1 MQRLP
6 SRPTKSEEPNS
17 RDCNRQRSQVIDMV
31 ERYGDANRFLTLF
44 TPHLQRT
51 VAKEWVR
58 AYSGYAPKLLTVI
71 QGYGM
76 DTAVYWICTQ
86 LEDINL
92 FTNVPGKLAVNKQ
105 QELAR
110 LLLVQYEQ
118 LKVTEMMLFFHR
130 LKCGFYG
137 RFYGSVDAMFITEA
151 LLVFMKERLR
161 DLREINQIRLKRQVA
176 YTPPAD
182 AITYRQYLEIKRRQ
196 EEEKNNHQKST
207 EYGEENE

>member
-1 MQRLP
+1 
-6 SRPTKSEEPNS
+6 
-17 RDCNRQRSQVIDMV
+17 MV

-44 TPHLQRT
+44 TPHLQQT

-58 AYSGYAPKLLTVI
+58 AYTGWAPTLGTVM
-71 QGYGM
+71 QGYGR

-110 LLLVQYEQ
+110 VLLVQYEQ
-118 LKVTEMMLFFHR
+118 LKVTELMLFFHR

-151 LLVFMKERLR
+151 LLEFMKERLR
-161 DLREINQIRLKRQVA
+161 DLREIHRIKQQKPTG

-196 EEEKNNHQKST
+196 EEEKNNHLKST